1 MKKLLALMLLTAAI
15 AGCGSEPPITVELGR
30 NPYWGGPQIHI
41 TSKQDSVTINEV
53 QINRGNCKANVQEHL
68 PYTLPFGRVLK
79 ADAPSC
85 QKVVEVSI
93 STSEGDYDF
102 SFDS

>member
-1 MKKLLALMLLTAAI
+1 MKKYLTLMCMAVAI
-15 AGCGSEPPITVELGR
+15 SGCNSEPPVSVELGR
-30 NPYWGGPQIHI
+30 NPYWGGPQLHI
-41 TSKQDSVTINEV
+41 TAKQDTVTINDIK
-53 QINRGNCKANVQEHL
+53 INRGNCKANIHEHL
-68 PYTLPFGRVLK
+68 PYKIPFGEVLK